1 MKSVH
6 RDSLLNSRI
15 YNTIMLYKGALQN
28 DEYASCLRLDTGGLL
43 IHRSCILFMVSNVCR
58 FVDEY
63 ASCLRLDTGG
73 LLIHGSC
80 ILVVISATKT
90 GGRLIC
96 GSTYMQVDTVTK
108 LPAAKTS
115 MYNLFSYNNINIKI
129 LDLISYEIH

>member
-1 MKSVH
+1 
-6 RDSLLNSRI
+6 
-15 YNTIMLYKGALQN
+15 MLYKGALQN
-28 DEYASCLRLDTGGLL
+28 
-43 IHRSCILFMVSNVCR
+43 
-58 FVDEY
+58 DEY